1 MSLVYQPPTKTGD
14 RHCDGTNVLPTSHS
28 GENYMR
34 MRTIIWTS
42 AALFIAGPA
51 MADDEPRFCPTRPSI
66 GGSSCTTEPGKV
78 HVEYSFLDWQRD
90 DQADQRNDR
99 IVTADLLTRVGVG
112 KNTELQLGWTGFGH
126 DRTRDKTSGAIDT
139 VNGTGDVTFAVR
151 QHLAGAEG
159 KPFSTGIQAFVTAPT
174 GRNPVGAGTWTTGV
188 IIPVQYDLT
197 EKLAVS
203 FTGEADAAANESGD
217 GRHLAYSGIAGLR
230 YKLTDNI
237 STFAELS
244 LERDDDPE
252 KHETFALAA
261 ISTAWRPIKTLQFD
275 VSAVAGLNRASP
287 DIRLVTGGAVLF

>member
-1 MSLVYQPPTKTGD
+1 M
-14 RHCDGTNVLPTSHS
+14 DGKDAAATSHN
-28 GENYMR
+28 GDNHMR
-34 MRTIIWTS
+34 TRTIIWAF
-42 AALFIAGPA
+42 AALLPAAPA

-66 GGSSCTTEPGKV
+66 GGSSCTTEPGQV

-112 KNTELQLGWTGFGH
+112 KNTELQLGWTAFGH
-126 DRTRDKTSGAIDT
+126 DRTRDKASGAIDT
-139 VNGTGDVTFAVR
+139 VNGTGDVTFAIR

-159 KPFSTGIQAFVTAPT
+159 KPFSAGVQAFVTAPT
-174 GRNPVGAGTWTTGV
+174 GPNPVGAGTWTSGV
-188 IIPVQYDLT
+188 IVPVQYDLT
-197 EKLAVS
+197 EKVAVS

-244 LERDDDPE
+244 IERDDDPE
-252 KHETFALAA
+252 GHETFALAA
-261 ISTAWRPIKTLQFD
+261 FSTAWRPTKKLQFD
-275 VSAVAGLNRASP
+275 VLAVAGLNRASP